1 MFKKNKLSITSTI
14 KDRRS
19 VRGFLNKKVPANKI
33 KKIFEL
39 AQYAPSNCNIQP
51 WFSFVS
57 SGRSKNILS
66 KKFLNAYKKRIKPNP
81 DYKYPSNFKFDL
93 TYLSRQ
99 VGSAKTLYD
108 SMKIDRRDKKGRE
121 EAFLMNYKFYN
132 APHVC
137 FIGMRK
143 DFGSSI
149 AIDVGIYV
157 QTLMLAMKAYGVSS
171 CAQAT
176 LRDYPDIVRKE
187 LDVPKNINILLG
199 ISFGYIDKKVKAN
212 KVLVGRSSSDE
223 NVKFVN

>member
-1 MFKKNKLSITSTI
+1 MHKKNKLSITSII
-14 KDRRS
+14 KGRKS
-19 VRGFLNKKVPANKI
+19 VRGFLNKKIPTNKI
-33 KKIFEL
+33 KKIFGL
-39 AQYAPSNCNIQP
+39 AQHAPSNCNIQP

-66 KKFLNAYKKRIKPNP
+66 QKFLNAHKKKIKPNP

-93 TYLSRQ
+93 TYLGRQ
-99 VGSAKTLYD
+99 VGSAKALYD
-108 SMKIDRRDKKGRE
+108 SMKIKREDKKGRE

-143 DFGSSI
+143 DFGASI

-157 QTLMLAMKAYGVSS
+157 QTLMLAMKAFGVSS

-187 LDVPKNINILLG
+187 LSIPKNINILLG
-199 ISFGYIDKKVKAN
+199 VSFGYIDNKVKAN
-212 KVLVGRSSSDE
+212 KTLVGRSSPDE